1 MYTAFLSV
9 ALACGVPGLMAAL
22 ALGERSPARR
32 LAPLP
37 CFVLLPCLMV
47 VRW

>member
-22 ALGERSPARR
+22 ALGELPPA
-32 LAPLP
+32 
-37 CFVLLPCLMV
+37 LLGTPPCLAMV
-47 VRW
+47 LW